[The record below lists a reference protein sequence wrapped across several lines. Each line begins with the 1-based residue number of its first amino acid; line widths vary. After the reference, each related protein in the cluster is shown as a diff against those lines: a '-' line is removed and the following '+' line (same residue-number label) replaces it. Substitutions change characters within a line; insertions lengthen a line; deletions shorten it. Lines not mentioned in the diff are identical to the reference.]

1 MPTYEYE
8 CDACHH
14 AFEKFQSITAQP
26 VRKCPNCG
34 RRRVRRL
41 IGAGAAILFKG
52 SGFHETDYRSDDY
65 KKRAKADTDAG
76 SSKPDGAASA
86 KDGAK
91 PSSKSS
97 SGGKTN
103 DAKPKA

>member
-14 AFEKFQSITAQP
+14 AFEKFQSITAEP

-41 IGAGAAILFKG
+41 NGAGAAILFKG

-65 KKRAKADTDAG
+65 KKRAKADSDAG
-76 SSKPDGAASA
+76 SPTSDKPSA

-91 PSSKSS
+91 PSSSTQSASK
-97 SGGKTN
+97 KN